1 MKNRLTCIS
10 KTKKV
15 RWYRSVEDLKTSA
28 RNVEYSRGVMDKP
41 SGILKI
47 IDDRLDNCE
56 ATIELLTLY
65 IVTRLKGIIPIFFAP
80 TGRLNVYTY
89 YYFLRRISPKNSDFS
104 TSVCLDLPKP
114 VL

>member
-47 IDDRLDNCE
+47 IDDCLDNCE

-65 IVTRLKGIIPIFFAP
+65 IVTRLKGIIPKEI
-80 TGRLNVYTY
+80 
-89 YYFLRRISPKNSDFS
+89 RIQQ
-104 TSVCLDLPKP
+104 TICLFVPL
-114 VL
+114 

>member
-15 RWYRSVEDLKTSA
+15 RWHRSVEDLKTSA

-65 IVTRLKGIIPIFFAP
+65 IATRLKGIIPKKIV
-80 TGRLNVYTY
+80 T
-89 YYFLRRISPKNSDFS
+89 IQ
-104 TSVCLDLPKP
+104 LPENI
-114 VL
+114 

>member
-1 MKNRLTCIS
+1 MTFINTLNVCSSLRHWYCGFILKLKNRLTCIS

-15 RWYRSVEDLKTSA
+15 RWHRSVEDLKTSA
-28 RNVEYSRGVMDKP
+28 RNAEYSRGVMVKP

-65 IVTRLKGIIPIFFAP
+65 IVTRLKGIIP
-80 TGRLNVYTY
+80 
-89 YYFLRRISPKNSDFS
+89 K
-104 TSVCLDLPKP
+104 
-114 VL
+114 

>member
-15 RWYRSVEDLKTSA
+15 RWHRSVEDLKTSA

-47 IDDRLDNCE
+47 IDDCLDNCE
-56 ATIELLTLY
+56 ATIELE
-65 IVTRLKGIIPIFFAP
+65 V
-80 TGRLNVYTY
+80 
-89 YYFLRRISPKNSDFS
+89 
-104 TSVCLDLPKP
+104 
-114 VL
+114 

>member
-1 MKNRLTCIS
+1 MLWFYTNLKNRLTCIS

-15 RWYRSVEDLKTSA
+15 RWHRSVEDLKTSA

-65 IVTRLKGIIPIFFAP
+65 IVTRLKGIIPYNNVMHCLGGAGGLSSFIFYLP
-80 TGRLNVYTY
+80 LDS
-89 YYFLRRISPKNSDFS
+89 LKDKNMNE
-104 TSVCLDLPKP
+104 
-114 VL
+114 